1 MQASACGPATAFGQ
15 KTSNQTTHKLGQ
27 IGWRSTKIVL
37 DVHPWYGEDVA
48 VLQNYGDR
56 AVVVEREHE
65 DRRII
70 PVSWTSLVPLVSCWL
85 SDGRPIRIS
94 PQAAID
100 LSRWV
105 SSRLDRK
112 GGVES

>member
-1 MQASACGPATAFGQ
+1 M
-15 KTSNQTTHKLGQ
+15 
-27 IGWRSTKIVL
+27 
-37 DVHPWYGEDVA
+37 HPWHGEDVA
-48 VLQNYGDR
+48 VLQSFGDR
-56 AVVVEREHE
+56 AVVVERENG

-70 PVSWTSLVPLVSCWL
+70 PVSWTSLIPLVSSRL
-85 SDGRPIRIS
+85 SDGRTIRIS

-112 GGVES
+112 RGVEA